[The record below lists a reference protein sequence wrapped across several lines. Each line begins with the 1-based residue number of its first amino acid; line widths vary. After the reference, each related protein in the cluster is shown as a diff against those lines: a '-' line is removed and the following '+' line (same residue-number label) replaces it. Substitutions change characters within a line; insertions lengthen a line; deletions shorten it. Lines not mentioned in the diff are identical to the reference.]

1 MLLRQ
6 EGRRHEKSPCETF
19 QSFSAG
25 TDIVYFFFALAGAV
39 CLQLFVQA
47 RTLSQQTHARNQALV
62 CAKNISA
69 LFEAGEGSF
78 SEILREYP
86 DAQQRDSL
94 LTIYYDE
101 EWQPCTLEQETYL
114 LTLTLSESS
123 WEEHLLKGEIQVT
136 DKEEPLCTLDVS
148 CYIPLKAGEGS

>member
-1 MLLRQ
+1 MRKAPAKRSNLFLL
-6 EGRRHEKSPCETF
+6 ELIL
-19 QSFSAG
+19 A
-25 TDIVYFFFALAGAV
+25 IFFIALAGAV

-69 LFEAGEGSF
+69 LFEAGKGSF

-101 EWQPCTLEQETYL
+101 EWQPCTLEQETYV

-136 DKEEPLCTLDVS
+136 DKHPIAAWRLSSKRETMTFPLLSRGSAVS
-148 CYIPLKAGEGS
+148 G

>member
-1 MLLRQ
+1 MAVLINLKICDNDKAC
-6 EGRRHEKSPCETF
+6 G
-19 QSFSAG
+19 G
-25 TDIVYFFFALAGAV
+25 VAV
-39 CLQLFVQA
+39 CPTGA
-47 RTLSQQTHARNQALV
+47 
-62 CAKNISA
+62 
-69 LFEAGEGSF
+69 
-78 SEILREYP
+78 
-86 DAQQRDSL
+86 
-94 LTIYYDE
+94 IYYDE

>member
-1 MLLRQ
+1 MRKAPAKRSNLFLL
-6 EGRRHEKSPCETF
+6 ELIL
-19 QSFSAG
+19 A
-25 TDIVYFFFALAGAV
+25 IFFFALAGAV

-47 RTLSQQTHARNQALV
+47 RTLSRQTHARNQALV
-62 CAKNISA
+62 CAKNVSA

-86 DAQQRDSL
+86 DARQEDSL

-101 EWQPCTLEQETYL
+101 EWQPCAQGQETYL

-123 WEEHLLKGEIQVT
+123 WEDYLLKGEIQVT
-136 DKEEPLCTLDVS
+136 DKEETLCTLDVS

>member
-1 MLLRQ
+1 MRKAPAKRSNLFLL
-6 EGRRHEKSPCETF
+6 ELIL
-19 QSFSAG
+19 A
-25 TDIVYFFFALAGAV
+25 IFFFALAGAV

-123 WEEHLLKGEIQVT
+123 WEDHLLKGEIQVT
-136 DKEEPLCTLDVS
+136 DKEETLCTLDVS

>member
-1 MLLRQ
+1 MRKAPAKRSNLFLL
-6 EGRRHEKSPCETF
+6 ELIL
-19 QSFSAG
+19 A
-25 TDIVYFFFALAGAV
+25 IFFFALAGAV

-101 EWQPCTLEQETYL
+101 EWQPCTFEQETYL